1 MGHHKD
7 VEFAQFNVR
16 LPKERRDWV
25 VNYCKRHNTTTCHL
39 LLAFCS
45 FLEEG
50 EKHGNI
56 ILGSPNPTFFVL
68 QEYFGAKPRG
78 HGKYDVAAAT
88 PYSVTSDR
96 ILCLYLDGVDGDQ
109 VFCQRRGG
117 LWVPVAFCSSCPKN
131 RFQKKGEVNV

>member
-1 MGHHKD
+1 
-7 VEFAQFNVR
+7 VR
-16 LPKERRDWV
+16 LPKERRDWI

-68 QEYFGAKPRG
+68 QEYFMARPRG
-78 HGKYDVAAAT
+78 HGKYYT
-88 PYSVTSDR
+88 TS
-96 ILCLYLDGVDGDQ
+96 ILGPGGPEPAVLCLWCDGFREGE
-109 VFCQRRGG
+109 VFCQRYGAG
-117 LWVPVAFCSSCPKN
+117 WVQASRCAACRYN
-131 RFQKKGEVNV
+131 RIGKKGEF